1 MVSEIFHDVCIKTEY
16 AKLVDAYDAR
26 DQQHDKNFM
35 VEGKTLVVAME
46 HIKQPFRKRLR
57 IVKNLES
64 WKVGCWRKL
73 LFGKRNEP
81 RGPYNQSWM
90 NAHLFARLRL
100 APNLFL
106 TSADLLSDRPVTF
119 VVAVAF
125 LFVIP

>member
-1 MVSEIFHDVCIKTEY
+1 MVSKIFHDVCIKAEY
-16 AKLVDAYDAR
+16 AELVYTYDAR

-35 VEGKTLVVAME
+35 VEGKTLVMAME
-46 HIKQPFRKRLR
+46 HIKQPFRKCLG

-81 RGPYNQSWM
+81 RGLYNQRWM
-90 NAHLFARLRL
+90 NAHFFARLRL
-100 APNLFL
+100 APNLLL

-119 VVAVAF
+119 VVGVAF
-125 LFVIP
+125 LFVIS